1 MTIKLTKKERIKILN
16 GSSLFG
22 IMQKI
27 LLREE
32 KIDQNREHFWVVGL
46 ENNNRILFIEL
57 ISLGSVNH
65 TIAEPME
72 VFSLA
77 LQKRAVQIILVHN
90 HPSGE
95 LLPSEPDKDITN
107 RLIQVGKIVRTKV
120 LDHLIITTESYVSFA
135 DLGLMKKLARSK
147 KYVADYLIEE
157 KLKKQA
163 EALIRKEEAKK
174 QILKMAKKMKRRGDS
189 EKSISEIS
197 GLTIEEV
204 KKIRVKKIKK

>member
-1 MTIKLTKKERIKILN
+1 MSHIHFAIRILN
-16 GSSLFG
+16 GASLFG

-32 KIDQNREHFWVVGL
+32 EIDQNREHFWVVGL

-57 ISLGSVNH
+57 ISLGSVNQ

-77 LQKRAVQIILVHN
+77 LQKRAVKIILVHN

-95 LLPSEPDKDITN
+95 LIPSEPDKDITN

-135 DLGLMKKLARSK
+135 DIGLMKKLARSK
-147 KYVADYLIEE
+147 KYVPDYIIEE
-157 KLKKQA
+157 KLKNQA
-163 EALIRKEEAKK
+163 EALIMKK
-174 QILKMAKKMKRRGDS
+174 GEKKARLKIAKKMKKDGLSNELISDYT
-189 EKSISEIS
+189 SISIDEI
-197 GLTIEEV
+197 
-204 KKIRVKKIKK
+204 KKIKVRKNKK

>member
-1 MTIKLTKKERIKILN
+1 M
-16 GSSLFG
+16 
-22 IMQKI
+22 
-27 LLREE
+27 
-32 KIDQNREHFWVVGL
+32 VGL

-163 EALIRKEEAKK
+163 EALIRKEEGKK
-174 QILKMAKKMKRRGDS
+174 NFMEMAKS
-189 EKSISEIS
+189 
-197 GLTIEEV
+197 LNL
-204 KKIRVKKIKK
+204 

>member
-16 GSSLFG
+16 GVDLFG

-77 LQKRAVQIILVHN
+77 LQKRAVQIMLVHN

-95 LLPSEPDKDITN
+95 LIPSEPDKDITN
-107 RLIQVGKIVRTKV
+107 RLIQVGKIVNTKV

-135 DLGLMKKLARSK
+135 ELGLMKKLARSK
-147 KYVADYLIEE
+147 KYVAEYLIEE

-174 QILKMAKKMKRRGDS
+174 KTFEIAKKAKIEGLPVEVIMKLT
-189 EKSISEIS
+189 
-197 GLTIEEV
+197 GLSKEV
-204 KKIRVKKIKK
+204 IDKIKFRRKKE

>member
-1 MTIKLTKKERIKILN
+1 
-16 GSSLFG
+16 
-22 IMQKI
+22 
-27 LLREE
+27 
-32 KIDQNREHFWVVGL
+32 
-46 ENNNRILFIEL
+46 
-57 ISLGSVNH
+57 
-65 TIAEPME
+65 ME

-95 LLPSEPDKDITN
+95 LIPSEPDKDITN
-107 RLIQVGKIVRTKV
+107 RLIQVGKIVNTKV

-174 QILKMAKKMKRRGDS
+174 NFMEMAKSLKRLGQPTKLIQEVTGFS
-189 EKSISEIS
+189 EEEIN
-197 GLTIEEV
+197 
-204 KKIRVKKIKK
+204 KIKVRKIKK

>member
-16 GSSLFG
+16 GASLFG

-32 KIDQNREHFWVVGL
+32 EIDQNREHFWVFGL

-57 ISLGSVNH
+57 ISLGSVNQ

-77 LQKRAVQIILVHN
+77 LQKRAVKIILVHN

-95 LLPSEPDKDITN
+95 LIPSEPDKDITN

-135 DLGLMKKLARSK
+135 DIGLMKKLARST
-147 KYVADYLIEE
+147 KYVPDYIIEE

-174 QILKMAKKMKRRGDS
+174 IAKNLKMVGQSDEFIQLATGLPIK
-189 EKSISEIS
+189 EI
-197 GLTIEEV
+197 
-204 KKIRVKKIKK
+204 KKISVKKIKK

>member
-1 MTIKLTKKERIKILN
+1 
-16 GSSLFG
+16 
-22 IMQKI
+22 
-27 LLREE
+27 
-32 KIDQNREHFWVVGL
+32 
-46 ENNNRILFIEL
+46 
-57 ISLGSVNH
+57 
-65 TIAEPME
+65 ME

-135 DLGLMKKLARSK
+135 DIGLMKKLARSK
-147 KYVADYLIEE
+147 KYVADYLIEA